1 MESITDRM
9 AAIRQRAGL
18 TNSPASNGAW
28 SAEER
33 MATYNSREGNLE
45 GYDCQK
51 CRNKGFLFE
60 TQNGYEYTVEC
71 ECMDIRR
78 AMARLENSGLADVI
92 DMYQLDKF
100 TTKTIHHKNMKAMAE
115 AFLTEETGWFFV
127 GGQVGA
133 GKTHICT
140 AICGELLKR
149 GKSVRYI
156 IWPEEVTKL
165 KAVKTDDEEYARLMN
180 DLKKN
185 TVLYIDDFF
194 KKQEGTLPTSA
205 DVDIAFELLNYMYLQ
220 KEKRVIISSERTV
233 REITEQIDQGLG
245 SRIYQKCG
253 NYRISITK
261 DTRKNYRLQN
271 EE

>member
-1 MESITDRM
+1 M
-9 AAIRQRAGL
+9 AA
-18 TNSPASNGAW
+18 
-28 SAEER
+28 
-33 MATYNSREGNLE
+33 YNSREGDLE

-51 CRNKGFLFE
+51 CKNKGFLFE
-60 TQNGYEYTVEC
+60 TQNGYDYTVEC

-78 AMARLENSGLADVI
+78 AKQRLENSGLADVI
-92 DMYQLDKF
+92 ERYRLDNF
-100 TTKTIHHKNMKAMAE
+100 TTKTVHHKNMKAMAE
-115 AFLTEETGWFFV
+115 AFLTEETGWFFA

-140 AICGELLKR
+140 AICAELLKK
-149 GKSVRYI
+149 GISVRYI

-180 DLKKN
+180 DLKRYS
-185 TVLYIDDFF
+185 VLYIDDFF
-194 KKQEGTLPTSA
+194 KKQDGALPTSA
-205 DVDIAFELLNYMYLQ
+205 DVDIAFELLNSMYLQ
-220 KEKRVIISSERTV
+220 KEERVIISSERTI

-253 NYRISITK
+253 NYHLSIAR
-261 DTRKNYRLQN
+261 DSRKNYRLQS